1 MRDAFALLFRG
12 MSENLRRYTTIVF
25 GFEHVLRL
33 GAPDAWGNPS
43 PCEGWNA
50 RQVAGHAMAV
60 VNNVAAR
67 AGVGDVV
74 DPFENLEATA
84 GDEPMGSFRAIRDRY
99 LLATDQQG
107 ALQRVVNSRLGEM
120 TLDEYIGKMCLDTL
134 VHTWDLARALDVD
147 DALDPGAVQAV
158 YATCL
163 AGLQT
168 VPREP
173 GRYDHAIPADTL
185 TSEQERLIA
194 FTGRDPRRRP
204 ARA

>member
-1 MRDAFALLFRG
+1 

-33 GAPDAWGNPS
+33 APSGGWGNPS

-67 AGVGDVV
+67 AGVGRVV
-74 DPFENLEATA
+74 DPFEQLETTA
-84 GDEPMGSFRAIRDRY
+84 GDDPLDSFRTIRDRY
-99 LLATDQQG
+99 LLATDRPG
-107 ALQRVVNSRLGEM
+107 ALQRVVASRLGEM
-120 TLDEYIGKMCLDTL
+120 TLDEYLGKMCLDTL
-134 VHTWDLARALDVD
+134 VHTWDVARALDVD
-147 DALDPGAVQAV
+147 DALDPGSVAAV

-163 AGLQT
+163 AGLQSM
-168 VPREP
+168 PREP
-173 GRYDHAIPADTL
+173 GRYDEAIAAEAF
-185 TSEQERLIA
+185 TSEQDLLIA
-194 FTGRDPRRRP
+194 LTGRDPLGRP

>member
-1 MRDAFALLFRG
+1 MMRSPYCAA

-25 GFEHVLRL
+25 GFEHVVRL
-33 GAPDAWGNPS
+33 APAGAWGNPS
-43 PCEGWNA
+43 PCEGWSA
-50 RQVAGHAMAV
+50 RHVAGHAMAV

-67 AGVGDVV
+67 AGVGRVV
-74 DPFENLEATA
+74 DPFQNLESIA
-84 GDEPMGSFRAIRDRY
+84 GNDPAESFRAIRDRY

-107 ALQRVVNSRLGEM
+107 ALQRTVASRLGEM
-120 TLDEYIGKMCLDTL
+120 TLDEYLGKMSLDTL
-134 VHTWDLARALDVD
+134 VHTWDVARAMEVD
-147 DALDPGAVQAV
+147 ETLDPDAVAAV

-173 GRYDHAIPADTL
+173 GRYDEAIAAETF
-185 TSEQERLIA
+185 TSEQDRLIA
-194 FTGRDPRRRP
+194 FTGRDPRGRP

>member
-1 MRDAFALLFRG
+1 

-33 GAPDAWGNPS
+33 GAPGAWSNPS
-43 PCEGWNA
+43 PCESWDA

-67 AGVGDVV
+67 AGVGRVV
-74 DPFENLEATA
+74 DPFENLEAMA
-84 GDEPMGSFRAIRDRY
+84 GDDPAESFRAIRDRY
-99 LLATDQQG
+99 LLATDRQG
-107 ALQRVVNSRLGEM
+107 ALQRSVSSRLGHM
-120 TLDEYIGKMCLDTL
+120 ALDEYIGKMCLDTL
-134 VHTWDLARALDVD
+134 VHTWDVARALEVD
-147 DALDPGAVQAV
+147 DALDPGAVADV

-168 VPREP
+168 VPREQ
-173 GRYDHAIPADTL
+173 GRYDEAIAAETF
-185 TSEQERLIA
+185 TSEQDRLMA
-194 FTGRDPRRRP
+194 FTGRDPRA